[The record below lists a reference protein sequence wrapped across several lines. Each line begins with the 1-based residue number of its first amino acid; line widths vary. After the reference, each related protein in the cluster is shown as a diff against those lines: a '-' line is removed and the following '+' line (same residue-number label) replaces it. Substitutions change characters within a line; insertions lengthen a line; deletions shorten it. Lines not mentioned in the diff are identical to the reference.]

1 MMQEVYAMGFWIFML
16 AMNLLFP
23 LIMLVMG
30 RYFMKK
36 SPKEINYIFGYRTN
50 MSMKNK
56 DTWDFAHKYIGKLW
70 FYLGLLLI
78 PITVIPMLFV
88 LGGTEDVVGTMGGI
102 ICVIALII
110 LIVPIF
116 PTERALKMNFDKDGN
131 RKAE

>member
-1 MMQEVYAMGFWIFML
+1 MGFWIFML
-16 AMNLLFP
+16 VMDLLFP
-23 LIMLVMG
+23 VIMIVMG
-30 RYFMKK
+30 RYFMKT

-56 DTWDFAHKYIGKLW
+56 DTWDFAHKYIGRLW

-88 LGGTEDVVGTMGGI
+88 LGGTEDVVGTMGCI

-131 RKAE
+131 RKA

>member
-1 MMQEVYAMGFWIFML
+1 MGFWIFML
-16 AMNLLFP
+16 VMDLLFP
-23 LIMLVMG
+23 VIMIVMG
-30 RYFMKK
+30 RYFMKT

-56 DTWDFAHKYIGKLW
+56 DTWNFAHKYIGKLW

-88 LGGTEDVVGTMGGI
+88 LGGTEDVVGTMGCI